1 MSDSIVDTLKNTTDD
16 ILEIAKERLFSPMY
30 FYFIIAWV
38 ITNWKFVYVFLFAD
52 EEFLKIPKLDY
63 LVSLYPCY
71 TWQNILWNSMVLFII
86 PAISAYIAVWWMS
99 RISEKFYERY
109 EQFKINQF
117 VIRRKLDYTAKVQE
131 ANEKREIR
139 EIEADKKNTDFED
152 NPDFND
158 YIDEWSNDVEVMGIR
173 IRPSE
178 VLYNND
184 YPAYKQELLVWQEN
198 LSTFITFPN
207 MQHTPV
213 SSTNIR
219 SIWYDSAS
227 QTLEVEFLSNWVY
240 QYLWVPEW
248 VYLAFLS
255 ASSKG
260 AYFSQNIK
268 DTYKYAKK

>member
-1 MSDSIVDTLKNTTDD
+1 MSDSIVDTLKNTTED

-63 LVSLYPCY
+63 LINLYPCD
-71 TWQNILWNSMVLFII
+71 TWWKILWNIIVLFII
-86 PAISAYIAVWWMS
+86 PAISAYIAVWWIS
-99 RISEKFYERY
+99 RISERFYERY

-131 ANEKREIR
+131 SKEKREIR
-139 EIEADKKNTDFED
+139 EIESDKKDTDFED

-158 YIDEWSNDVEVMGIR
+158 FIDEWSPNVEVIGIQM
-173 IRPSE
+173 RPSE

-184 YPAYKQELLVWQEN
+184 YEAYKQELLGWQEN
-198 LSTFITFPN
+198 LSTFLILPN
-207 MQHTPV
+207 MEHIPV
-213 SSTNIR
+213 SSSNIK
-219 SIWYDSAS
+219 SIWYDIPS
-227 QTLEVEFLSNWVY
+227 QTLEIEFHSSWIY
-240 QYLWVPEW
+240 QYFWVPEW
-248 VYLAFLS
+248 VYQAFLS

-260 AYFSQNIK
+260 VYFSQNIK